1 MTQIRLSPAPVRSRD
16 PRLYQIAILS
26 CLLVYGV
33 GRLHFDVSV
42 GRIGLTLA
50 TCLAT
55 QYLCMRLWTLPR
67 FDPRSPLISGLLNRT
82 GFVGGLFP

>member
-1 MTQIRLSPAPVRSRD
+1 MTQTRLSPAPARSRD

-26 CLLVYGV
+26 CLLVYGA

-42 GRIGLTLA
+42 GRIWLTLA

-55 QYLCMRLWTLPR
+55 QYLCTRLWTRPGSTPAAR
-67 FDPRSPLISGLLNRT
+67 
-82 GFVGGLFP
+82 